1 MMYYQLN
8 KEYYMIPTCN
18 TCGDSGNGI
27 LFPLFP
33 KSADKGFGDICKDCD
48 EEATAEA

>member
-1 MMYYQLN
+1 
-8 KEYYMIPTCN
+8 MIRNGVPTCN
-18 TCGDSGNGI
+18 TCGNSGNGI

-33 KSADKGFGDICKDCD
+33 KTADKGFGDICDNCD